1 MEIEGRLP
9 LTDERPGGA
18 TRKVDAAIAL
28 VRNVLASFI
37 ANTVP
42 SPALPGGFGR

>member
-1 MEIEGRLP
+1 MGIEGRLP
-9 LTDERPGGA
+9 PADGRPGGA
-18 TRKVDAAIAL
+18 TRKVHATIAL
-28 VRNVLASFI
+28 VLNVLASFI